1 MKGIL
6 IQSFSDKLDVLDYW
20 RDHRNRYPNLSKM
33 ASDVLSIPII
43 IVVSDF
49 TFSLSS
55 VYFTE
60 R

>member
-43 IVVSDF
+43 TVVNDF
-49 TFSLSS
+49 TFSLGSY
-55 VYFTE
+55 VLT
-60 R
+60 